1 LASAKLERVEMEKE
15 NGFWFDP
22 KRSAI
27 LSMDLQTG
35 VVSVYVKEAG
45 FIPRVA
51 GVLERARAAGLPIIH
66 VKVGFRPD
74 VPEANPRNLFLS
86 TIKAS
91 PRHQEFFQGTSGAI
105 HPALA
110 PASGDL
116 VVTKS
121 RVSAFAGT
129 DLDLLLRAQD
139 IETLIVFGIATS
151 GVVLATF
158 LAAFDA
164 DYRLIVI
171 KDCCADLD
179 LEFHQCLVD
188 KYFPSLAAVVTAGEF
203 QQALAS
209 EAR

>member
-1 LASAKLERVEMEKE
+1 LERVEMEKGS
-15 NGFWFDP
+15 GFSFDP
-22 KRSAI
+22 KRSAL

-35 VVSVYVKEAG
+35 VVSVYVKDAG

-66 VKVGFRPD
+66 VKVGFRPN

-86 TIKAS
+86 GVKAS
-91 PRHQEFFQGTSGAI
+91 PRHQEFFQGASGAI

-110 PASGDL
+110 PVSGDL

-121 RVSAFAGT
+121 RISAFAGT

-139 IETLIVFGIATS
+139 IETLILFGIATS

-158 LAAFDA
+158 VAAFDA

-179 LEFHQCLVD
+179 TELHQCLVD
-188 KYFPSLAAVVTAGEF
+188 KYFPHLAAVITASEF

-209 EAR
+209 PSEAT

>member
-1 LASAKLERVEMEKE
+1 MASAKLERVEMEKE

-171 KDCCADLD
+171 QDCCADQD
-179 LEFHQCLVD
+179 
-188 KYFPSLAAVVTAGEF
+188 
-203 QQALAS
+203 ALLKRS
-209 EAR
+209 GGVLSVHTR